1 MPIVT
6 NHGKRRMSERNGVQ
20 KGCAKKIAKRAYQH
34 GISHNEAAN
43 DLKRFM
49 DKMFLSRRNVN
60 KIMFYGKSL
69 YLFHYDVLV
78 TTIIVPDNIAN
89 NIKCNV
95 TEDGYKRYNNY
106 KESLKNKNK

>member
-1 MPIVT
+1 MPVIT

-34 GISHNEAAN
+34 GISHNEATN

-69 YLFHYDVLV
+69 YLFHFDILV
-78 TTIIVPDNIAN
+78 TTIIVPEDIIN

-95 TEDGYKRYNNY
+95 TENGYKRYIDY
-106 KESLKNKNK
+106 KESLKKNKK